1 MASEL
6 KTANGDGERNWTGVP
21 MTVIIGA
28 VVAVVGMAI
37 QFAFGRDTTP
47 GYASVAA
54 ITCAVAGVVV
64 AALGVAKSPKNPI
77 VLLIAGAASW
87 CAMQATHPAWDSAQ
101 LLFMVGTG
109 VAIVAAIVVCLPS
122 VLQRVFVSFLVV
134 FHFAGVFSAIT
145 SPPPQPAIS
154 NWAWVL
160 LFRPHLVF
168 CYTNNAYQ
176 FYSPD
181 PGPASLLWFLVE
193 FEDGKKTWFKMPRK
207 PESRLDP
214 MAVEFFRRLSL
225 TEAVNQNL
233 SIPGP
238 PAAAIDRRR
247 LRTDIPLHSGMD
259 LAEQYRLPQELSR
272 RLLSSYARHLGTAY
286 GAHGP
291 VKSIKIYRVLHR
303 MMDPP
308 QFAAGED
315 PFDPVTY
322 LPYYMGE
329 YAPDGTLKNTND
341 PMLFWLVPIVRA
353 PAPLG
358 PLSTGA
364 GRSTSIRN
372 YLAEHAGADPF
383 DKATE
388 STP

>member
-1 MASEL
+1 MASGFSVSSRDAES
-6 KTANGDGERNWTGVP
+6 KRFSVP
-21 MTVIIGA
+21 VLVIGGA
-28 VVAVVGMAI
+28 VIAAVGLAI
-37 QFAFGRDTTP
+37 QITMGSDSTP

-54 ITCAVAGVVV
+54 MVCAIAGVVI
-64 AALGVAKSPKNPI
+64 AALGITKAPKNPI
-77 VLLIAGAASW
+77 ALLTAAAGSW
-87 CAMQATHPAWDSAQ
+87 CAMQATHPAWDSVQ
-101 LLFMVGTG
+101 LLFLVCTG
-109 VAIVAAIVVCLPS
+109 VAIVAAIMVCLPS
-122 VLQRVFVSFLVV
+122 ILQRIFISALVV

-154 NWAWVL
+154 NWGWVI

-193 FEDGKKTWFKMPRK
+193 FEDGKKTWYKMPRK

-238 PAAAIDRRR
+238 PAAAVDRRR
-247 LRTDIPLHSGMD
+247 LRTDIPLHPGMETAD
-259 LAEQYRLPQELSR
+259 QYRLPQELAR
-272 RLLSSYARHLGTAY
+272 RILSSYARHLSNAY

-303 MMDPP
+303 MLDPH

-322 LPYYMGE
+322 LPYYLGE
-329 YAPDGTLKNTND
+329 YGPDGTLKNTND
-341 PMLFWLVPIVRA
+341 PLLFWLIPIVRA

-358 PLSTGA
+358 PL
-364 GRSTSIRN
+364 TSPATQPKNIHN
-372 YLAEHAGADPF
+372 YLADHAGADPF